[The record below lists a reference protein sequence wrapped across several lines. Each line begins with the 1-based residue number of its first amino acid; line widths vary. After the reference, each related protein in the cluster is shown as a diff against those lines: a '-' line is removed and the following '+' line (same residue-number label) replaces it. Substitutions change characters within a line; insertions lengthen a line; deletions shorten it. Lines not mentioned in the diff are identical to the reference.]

1 MWCTTGD
8 NAEVWYPDT
17 IIRED
22 AGEKYLSDFKDTE
35 VRVHYTGL
43 HEWSTVGE
51 LKVAA
56 SLDFTHYPYD
66 V

>member
-1 MWCTTGD
+1 
-8 NAEVWYPDT
+8 VWYPDT